1 MPSKMVTRAAEKGS
15 AAIRK
20 PLPEAR
26 ASRRQPAQT
35 HPAVALARAM
45 RTPASELSASDILTL
60 QRAAGNRAVTQ
71 LLAQRMAHE
80 PPNDE
85 RQGRLL
91 IQAKLAV
98 GAEDDLYEREADRV
112 AASVTQAAEPPA
124 AHRQPQPLRK
134 PDEDEQEMVQ
144 KKPLAS
150 SITPL
155 IQRQQMPEQDEEEKP
170 VQRRSAGGLTSVDP
184 NIERA
189 VEQARTGGHRLPDKL
204 RVRMERAF
212 GADFSSVRVHTNAE
226 SDRLNGA
233 LQARAFTTGRDLF
246 FGRGQYNPNS
256 RRGQKLIAHELTHVV
271 QQSGG
276 ATGRRGLT
284 IRRAPSQ
291 VIQRSVADS
300 LRADRYLWKALPTNL
315 KLAAVAAAPILVPF
329 GQAWESGGEAAAEVY
344 STLAGDNPS
353 LIRAVLSGLVA
364 TGGAALGGIY
374 GLAKGFL
381 EGLSFGIGNPLY
393 SMGKR
398 VVSGVRAIPQAISE
412 ARGIYEADPTGRYG
426 NLASGARRENYN
438 ATTKAD
444 MANYLLLTTSGVS
457 SLTAALTKRGV
468 LISQEGIRGLVS
480 DTSVPMLSE
489 TGQALSK
496 MGAVGGAIGAVTSL
510 VDARKGYGEWRDTAR
525 TQSQQRLGLG
535 MGLSSTASATQQ
547 SAAAAYHIA
556 NLTQSSV
563 AATAQVVSG
572 GAALATGAV
581 DIVRGFYGR
590 STATE
595 NIARLE
601 RLQQTPALRRDT
613 RRAATQA
620 VSTQEMRRSTATAT
634 IAKGALTAAG
644 GILLAASVA
653 TPIGWTLLGIGSLV
667 GLASAIKRWW
677 NKRQRKEEIAM
688 RELRVTKTDRENWEK
703 EVEKIKKQ
711 TWWGSNERKTQLKNL
726 GADPLQKKLDEF
738 GFTSVG
744 HFYANYINY
753 MANYLYH
760 EGTNGRMNLED
771 QVSREIENK
780 KARGLALRHAELDG
794 GDVSDLNYKQLE
806 PQIRDEGIRVNMA
819 GNHYPEVEEVVE
831 GTGLKFN
838 WRQYPFQPEPA
849 KIGKALDE

>member
-1 MPSKMVTRAAEKGS
+1 MSNKSPGHAAEKGS
-15 AAIRK
+15 AAARK
-20 PLPEAR
+20 PLPEDR
-26 ASRRQPAQT
+26 ASRHQMERA
-35 HPAVALARAM
+35 HRANAVARAM
-45 RTPASELSASDILTL
+45 NTPASELSASDILTL
-60 QRAAGNRAVTQ
+60 QRTAGNRAVTQ

-80 PPNDE
+80 PPSDE
-85 RQGRLL
+85 RQRRVIL
-91 IQAKLAV
+91 QAKLAV
-98 GAEDDLYEREADRV
+98 GATDDSYEREADRV
-112 AASVTQAAEPPA
+112 AQQVVSAKAAPASHQPVQ
-124 AHRQPQPLRK
+124 RQVK
-134 PDEDEQEMVQ
+134 ADDEEKLQM
-144 KKPLAS
+144 KPLAS
-150 SITPL
+150 SITPM
-155 IQRQQMPEQDEEEKP
+155 IQRQELPEEEEEP
-170 VQRRSAGGLTSVDP
+170 VIQRRAVGGLPDVEP
-184 NIERA
+184 G
-189 VEQARTGGHRLPDKL
+189 VEQAIIHARNSGQPLPADL
-204 RVRMERAF
+204 RMSMEQAF
-212 GADFSSVRVHTNAE
+212 GADFGKVRVHTDAQ

-233 LQARAFTTGRDLF
+233 LQARAFTAGHDLF
-246 FGRGQYNPNS
+246 FKRGEYDPAS
-256 RRGQKLIAHELTHVV
+256 RRGQELIAHELTHVV

-276 ATGRRGLT
+276 TTGKRGLT
-284 IRRAPSQ
+284 IRRAPSD

-300 LRADRYLWKALPTNL
+300 LRADRYLWKTLPTNL
-315 KLAAVAAAPILVPF
+315 KLAAVVAAPLLAPF
-329 GQAWESGGEAAAEVY
+329 GKAWESGSEAAAEVY
-344 STLAGDNPS
+344 SRLAGDNPS
-353 LIRAVLSGLVA
+353 IVRAVLSGLVA
-364 TGGAALGGIY
+364 TGGAALGGVY

-381 EGLSFGIGNPLY
+381 EGLTFGIGNPLY

-398 VVSGVRAIPQAISE
+398 VVSGVRAIPQAVSE
-412 ARGIYEADPTGRYG
+412 ARGIYEADPRGTYG
-426 NLASGARRENYN
+426 NLPSGARRENYN

-444 MANYLLLTTSGVS
+444 MANYLLLATSGVS

-468 LISQEGIRGLVS
+468 LISQEGIGGFIS
-480 DTSVPMLSE
+480 DTNVPMLSE

-496 MGAVGGAIGAVTSL
+496 MGAVGGVIGAVTSL
-510 VDARKGYGEWRDTAR
+510 VDARKGYKEWRDTAR
-525 TQSQQRLGLG
+525 TQSQRRLGLG
-535 MGLSSTASATQQ
+535 MALSSTASATQQ
-547 SAAAAYHIA
+547 SATAAYHLA

-563 AATAQVVSG
+563 AATAQVASG
-572 GAALATGAV
+572 GAAIATGAV

-590 STATE
+590 SVAAE

-601 RLQQTPALRRDT
+601 RLQQTPALLRDT

-620 VSTQEMRRSTATAT
+620 ASTQAMRRFTATAT

-644 GILLAASVA
+644 GILLAASMA

-677 NKRQRKEEIAM
+677 DKRQRKEEIAM
-688 RELRVTKTDRENWEK
+688 RELRVTKPDRENWEK
-703 EVEKIKKQ
+703 EVEKIKKR

-760 EGTNGRMNLED
+760 EGTNGRMNLEA

-780 KARGLALRHAELDG
+780 KAQGLPLRHAELDG
-794 GDVSDLNYKQLE
+794 GDVSGLNYKQLE